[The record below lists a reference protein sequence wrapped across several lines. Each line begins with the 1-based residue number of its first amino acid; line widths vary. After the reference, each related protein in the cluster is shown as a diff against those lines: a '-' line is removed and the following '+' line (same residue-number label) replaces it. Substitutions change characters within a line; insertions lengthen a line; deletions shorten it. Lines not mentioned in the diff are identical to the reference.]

1 MADRIITSENS
12 EQLLR
17 KLSYSTGIEIATIA
31 RLALSLS
38 IRFYNFE
45 ELSLNDTRGREIRRY
60 SLFGQDELLY
70 KSILGVLYNK
80 EISDEEFFSN
90 DSVVK
95 KHIEHGCQLLATL
108 YKEVN
113 EDSSELLARLGGLI
127 EGEEG
132 SYSPTEVPKM
142 NIHVGTDELTKE
154 KIYFEINNTIRHAN
168 SHLAIM
174 GKPGVGKT
182 QLLLKIL
189 ADIRQLSNYKT
200 NFIFFDYKG
209 DVISSKDFVKI
220 TKADT
225 FSLPKQVLPI
235 NPFIL
240 HEYSETQVKISAKEK
255 AESFASIHRQFG
267 VVQKG
272 NLTEAI
278 KQAYQAREKFD
289 KKYPDFREVAEIVKE
304 LYSKNKKN
312 PDSLTEILKDFS
324 DFGLFWDHNNKEQLI
339 DKVSEKT
346 FIVDLHQLPVLKE
359 LVAYLVIERLY
370 KEMAALPDSIT
381 KDGRRF
387 IRTILVIDEAH
398 NYLSQK
404 NPFLQRIIREGRSK
418 GIVVFFASQSPNDY
432 MQDFFDFQ
440 ELLEFSII
448 FGCDGVSA
456 SAVER
461 LIGCNRSV
469 AKNLQQM
476 IAKLK
481 PFQVI
486 TKPISDTEDYSVFR
500 AEAFYKNYKSV

>member
-1 MADRIITSENS
+1 MADRIITSEKA

-38 IRFYNFE
+38 IRYYNFE

-70 KSILGVLYNK
+70 KSILCVLHKK
-80 EISDEEFFSN
+80 EISDDEFFSN
-90 DSVVK
+90 DSLVK
-95 KHIEHGCQLLATL
+95 KHIEYGCQLLATL

-127 EGEEG
+127 EGEG
-132 SYSPTEVPKM
+132 APYSPTDVPKI

-154 KIYFEINNTIRHAN
+154 KIYFELNNTVLHAN

-189 ADIRQLSNYKT
+189 SDIRHLSNYKT
-200 NFIFFDYKG
+200 NFILFDYKG

-225 FSLPKQVLPI
+225 FSLPEQVLPI

-240 HEYSETQVKISAKEK
+240 PEYSKTQVKISAKEK

-267 VVQKG
+267 VVQRG
-272 NLTEAI
+272 NFTEAI

-289 KKYPDFREVAEIVKE
+289 KRYPDFREVAEIVKE
-304 LYSKNKKN
+304 MYIENKKN

-324 DFGLFWDHNNKEQLI
+324 EFGLFWDHDSREQLI
-339 DKVSEKT
+339 NKVSEKT

-359 LVAYLVIERLY
+359 LVVYLVIERLY
-370 KEMAALPDSIT
+370 KEMSALPDSIT

-418 GIVVFFASQSPNDY
+418 GVVVFFASQSPNDY

-500 AEAFYKNYKSV
+500 AEAFYKKYK

>member
-1 MADRIITSENS
+1 MVDRISTSENA

-17 KLSYSTGIEIATIA
+17 QLSYSTGIEIATIA

-38 IRFYNFE
+38 IRYYNFE
-45 ELSLNDTRGREIRRY
+45 ELPLKDTRGREIRRY
-60 SLFGQDELLY
+60 SLFGQEELLY
-70 KSILGVLYNK
+70 KSLLSVLHNK
-80 EISDEEFFSN
+80 ELNDDDFFSN
-90 DSVVK
+90 NSFTK
-95 KHIEHGCQLLATL
+95 KHIEHGCQLLTTL

-127 EGEEG
+127 EEEERTFMP
-132 SYSPTEVPKM
+132 SEVPKM
-142 NIHVGTDELTKE
+142 NIHVGTDELTNE

-200 NFIFFDYKG
+200 NFILFDYKG
-209 DVISSKDFVKI
+209 DVTSSKKFIDVTN
-220 TKADT
+220 TKV
-225 FSLPKQVLPI
+225 FKLPEQVLPI

-240 HEYSETQVKISAKEK
+240 PEYSENQVKISAKEK

-278 KQAYQAREKFD
+278 KKAYKMREKLE
-289 KKYPDFREVAEIVKE
+289 KRYPDFLEVADIVYE
-304 LYSKNKKN
+304 MYSKNNKN

-324 DFGLFWDHNNKEQLI
+324 DFGLFWDHTSKDQLI
-339 DKVSEKT
+339 DKVSEDT

-370 KEMAALPDSIT
+370 KEMATLPDSVT
-381 KDGRRF
+381 KEGRRF

-461 LIGCNRSV
+461 LIGCSRGV
-469 AKNLQQM
+469 AKHLQQM
-476 IAKLK
+476 LAKLK

-486 TKPISDTEDYSVFR
+486 TKPISDAEDYSVFR
-500 AEAFYKNYKSV
+500 AEAFYQRYEP

>member
-1 MADRIITSENS
+1 MADRISTSENA

-17 KLSYSTGIEIATIA
+17 RLSYSTGLEIATIA

-38 IRFYNFE
+38 IRYYNFE
-45 ELSLNDTRGREIRRY
+45 DLPLKDTRGREIRRY
-60 SLFGQDELLY
+60 SLFGSEELLY
-70 KSILGVLYNK
+70 KSLLSVLHKK
-80 EISDEEFFSN
+80 ELNDDEFFSN
-90 DSVVK
+90 DSVTK
-95 KHIEHGCQLLATL
+95 KHIEHGCQLLEKF

-113 EDSSELLARLGGLI
+113 EDSSDLFAKLGSLI
-127 EGEEG
+127 EEEIDP
-132 SYSPTEVPKM
+132 SMPSEVPTM
-142 NIHVGTDELTKE
+142 NIHVGTDELTNE
-154 KIYFEINNTIRHAN
+154 KIYFEINNTVRHAN

-200 NFIFFDYKG
+200 NFILFDYKG
-209 DVISSKDFVKI
+209 DVTSSEKFLDV
-220 TKADT
+220 TKT
-225 FSLPKQVLPI
+225 MVFKLPEKVLPI

-240 HEYSETQVKISAKEK
+240 PDYSENHIKISAKEK
-255 AESFASIHRQFG
+255 SESFASINRQFG

-278 KQAYQAREKFD
+278 KQAYKIRENSD
-289 KKYPDFREVAEIVKE
+289 KKYPDFLEVAKIVNDQ
-304 LYSKNKKN
+304 YNKNNKN
-312 PDSLTEILKDFS
+312 PDSLTEILKDLS
-324 DFGLFWDHNNKEQLI
+324 DFGLFWDHTNKEQLI
-339 DKVSEKT
+339 DKLSEAT

-370 KEMAALPDSIT
+370 KEMAMLPDSIT

-432 MQDFFDFQ
+432 LQDFFDFQ

-448 FGCDGVSA
+448 FGCDGVTA

-461 LIGCNRSV
+461 LIGCSRGV
-469 AKNLQQM
+469 AKHLQQ
-476 IAKLK
+476 ILAKLK

-500 AEAFYKNYKSV
+500 AEAFYQRYQ